1 MEDVPRTDDFKMA
14 STDGYKYS
22 APEPDRDRHDREA
35 GYVIL
40 ALIVLLVMVATATG
54 KIMIWA
60 TY

>member
-1 MEDVPRTDDFKMA
+1 VEDVPRTDDFKIA

-22 APEPDRDRHDREA
+22 APEPDRERHDREA

-40 ALIVLLVMVATATG
+40 ALIVVLVMFATATG
-54 KIMIWA
+54 RIMVFS